1 MPKTRAAPKSR
12 TQARARVGRK
22 LVGRDSV
29 EPTNTR
35 AAFDGCAERVSTIE
49 LRIGIS
55 GWRYAGWRGRFYPKD
70 LPQRRE
76 LEFAASTFN
85 SVEINGSFYSLQLP
99 SSYRR
104 WYEATPPDFLFSV
117 KGARFITH
125 MKKLRDIATPLA
137 NFFASGVLALAE
149 KLGPI
154 LWQLP
159 PNFGWNKERL
169 DHFFALLPRH
179 TRAAAH
185 LARKHDRKLK
195 ARAFL
200 KVDISRPLRYAIEV
214 RHPNFLT
221 PEFFELLRKHNIAF
235 VFADTAGKW
244 PYTEDLTADFVY
256 TRLHGAEQLYV
267 SGYTDA
273 ALDWWADRISH
284 WREGEQPRDARLIA
298 PRKIGAAS
306 SRDGSAGNRQARS
319 QRDVFVY
326 FDNDAK
332 VHAPFDAI
340 RLAKRLGVGSSPATE
355 FEPRLASPA
364 ALA

>member
-1 MPKTRAAPKSR
+1 MHRARSHSKAR
-12 TQARARVGRK
+12 AQARARLATTSRPS
-22 LVGRDSV
+22 LPR
-29 EPTNTR
+29 
-35 AAFDGCAERVSTIE
+35 E

-55 GWRYAGWRGRFYPKD
+55 GWRYAGWRGKFYPKD

-76 LEFAASTFN
+76 LEFAAKAFN

-125 MKKLRDIATPLA
+125 MKTLRDIETPLA
-137 NFFASGVLALAE
+137 NFFASGVLALGE

-169 DHFFALLPRH
+169 EEFFMLLPRNTH
-179 TRAAAH
+179 DAAK
-185 LARKHDRKLK
+185 LGRKHDQKLK

-200 KVDISRPLRYAIEV
+200 NIDVSRPLRYAIEV
-214 RHPNFLT
+214 RHPSFLT
-221 PEFFELLRKHNIAF
+221 PEFFALLRNHNIAF
-235 VFADTAGKW
+235 VFADSAGKW
-244 PYTEDLTADFVY
+244 PYAEDLTADLVY
-256 TRLHGAEQLYV
+256 IRLHGAEQLYV
-267 SGYTDA
+267 SGYSEA
-273 ALDWWADRISH
+273 ALDWWVNRIRY
-284 WREGEQPRDARLIA
+284 WCAGKQPHDAALIA
-298 PRKIGAAS
+298 PRRI
-306 SRDGSAGNRQARS
+306 DNRHS
-319 QRDVFVY
+319 VSDRDVFVY

-340 RLAKRLGVGSSPATE
+340 RLAERLLS
-355 FEPRLASPA
+355 
-364 ALA
+364 